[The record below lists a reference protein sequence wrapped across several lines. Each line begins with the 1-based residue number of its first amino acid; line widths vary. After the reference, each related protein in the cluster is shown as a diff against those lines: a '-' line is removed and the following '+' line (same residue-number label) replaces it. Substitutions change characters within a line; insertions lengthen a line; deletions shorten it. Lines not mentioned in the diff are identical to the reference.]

1 MHTRIL
7 RGPCHWASI
16 GPLWTEL
23 LGGTPPRSLTQRPEW
38 SRSLTEDFHGDDAR
52 WFVAEDGRGALAV
65 LPYHVSVRRLG
76 PLRLRVL
83 SNERHTDGLA
93 APRARPGDLRRA
105 LLAASAAA
113 GEPLDLLSLNGLR
126 PGTLFLR
133 LATAA
138 SSGLVTETR
147 FGGYSV
153 IDTTMSADEW
163 LTAAGK
169 NLRGSLRK
177 ARNRFER
184 KGTMTVTTATTPGE
198 IQVAFQ
204 EFVDIEAT
212 GWKAG
217 SGALANRPAERDSL
231 RSFLLAASTHG
242 DVAVRTLRLDGHPV
256 AAQMACV
263 TAGTLELLKV
273 AYDAALAELSPSN
286 LLMADL
292 IRACCDRPDV
302 DRIDLVTNQDWH
314 RRWHP
319 TVHPTY
325 RVHDLNARRP
335 GGLAGAAAATLG
347 GMGLRLPR
355 A

>member
-1 MHTRIL
+1 VRTRIL
-7 RGPCHWASI
+7 RGPCRWTSI
-16 GPLWTEL
+16 GPLWTDL
-23 LGGTPPRSLTQRPEW
+23 LGGAAARSLTQRPEW
-38 SRSLTEDFHGDDAR
+38 ARALTEDFHGDDAR
-52 WFVAEDGRGALAV
+52 WFVAEDSQGAVAV
-65 LPYHVSVRRLG
+65 IPYEVSVRRLG
-76 PLRLRVL
+76 PLRVRVL

-93 APRARPGDLRRA
+93 TPRARAADLRRA

-113 GEPLDLLSLNGLR
+113 GEPLDVLSLNGLR
-126 PGTLFLR
+126 PGTLFIR

-138 SSGLVTETR
+138 TSGLVTETQ

-153 IDTTMSADEW
+153 IDTARSESEW
-163 LTAAGK
+163 FAAAGK
-169 NLRGSLRK
+169 NLRASLRK
-177 ARNRFER
+177 ARNRCER
-184 KGTMTVTTATTPGE
+184 KGTMTVTTATAPDE
-198 IQVAFQ
+198 IGAAFE
-204 EFVDIEAT
+204 EFVAIEAT

-217 SGALANRPAERDSL
+217 SGALANRPAEHDFL
-231 RSFLLAASTHG
+231 RSFMLAAAAQG
-242 DVAVRTLRLDGHPV
+242 DVAVRVLRLDGQPA
-256 AAQMACV
+256 AAQLACV

-292 IRACCDRPDV
+292 IRECCGRPDV
-302 DRIDLVTNQDWH
+302 DRIDLVTNQPWH

-325 RVHDLNARRP
+325 RVHDLNPRRP
-335 GGLAGAAAATLG
+335 GGLVGAAAATLE

>member
-1 MHTRIL
+1 VHTRIL
-7 RGPCHWASI
+7 RGPCHWTSI
-16 GPLWTEL
+16 GPHWADL
-23 LGGTPPRSLTQRPEW
+23 LGGSPARSLTQRPEW
-38 SRSLTEDFHGDDAR
+38 ARSLTEAFHGDDAR
-52 WFVAEDGRGALAV
+52 WLVAEDGQGALAV
-65 LPYHVSVRRLG
+65 VPYHVTVRRLG
-76 PLRLRVL
+76 PLRIRVL

-93 APRARPGDLRRA
+93 APRARPGELRRA

-113 GEPLDLLSLNGLR
+113 GEPLDVLSLNGLR

-138 SSGLVTETR
+138 SSGLVTETQ

-153 IDTTMSADEW
+153 LDTTMSSDEW
-163 LTAAGK
+163 FAAAGK
-169 NLRGSLRK
+169 NLRASLRK

-184 KGTMTVTTATTPGE
+184 KGTMAVTTATTPDE
-198 IQVAFQ
+198 IGAAFQ

-217 SGALANRPAERDSL
+217 SGALANRSAEHDSL
-231 RSFLLAASTHG
+231 RSFTLAAAAHG
-242 DVAVRTLRLDGHPV
+242 DVAVRTLRLDGQPA
-256 AAQMACV
+256 AAQIACV

-273 AYDAALAELSPSN
+273 AYDGALAELSPSN

-292 IRACCDRPDV
+292 IRECCDRPDV
-302 DRIDLVTNQDWH
+302 DRIDLVTNQPWH
-314 RRWHP
+314 QRWHP
-319 TVHPTY
+319 VVHPTY
-325 RVHDLNARRP
+325 RVHDLNPRRP
-335 GGLAGAAAATLG
+335 GGLAGAAAATLE

>member
-1 MHTRIL
+1 VHTRIL
-7 RGPCHWASI
+7 RGPCHWTSV
-16 GPLWTEL
+16 GPLWTQL
-23 LGGTPPRSLTQRPEW
+23 LDGSPPRSLTQRPEW
-38 SRSLTEDFHGDDAR
+38 ARSLTEDFHGDDAR
-52 WFVAEDGRGALAV
+52 WFLAEDSQGTVAAI
-65 LPYHVSVRRLG
+65 PYQVSVRRLG
-76 PLRLRVL
+76 PLSIRVL

-93 APRARPGDLRRA
+93 APRVRPRDLRRA

-138 SSGLVTETR
+138 TSGLVTETQ

-153 IDTTMSADEW
+153 IDTTTGSDTWFA
-163 LTAAGK
+163 AAGR

-184 KGTMTVTTATTPGE
+184 TGAMTVTTATTPDE
-198 IQVAFQ
+198 IEGAFK
-204 EFVDIEAT
+204 EFVQIEAT

-217 SGALANRPAERDSL
+217 SGALANRPAEHDSL
-231 RSFLLAASTHG
+231 RSFMVAAAAHG
-242 DVAVRTLRLDGHPV
+242 DGVVRTLRLDGRPV
-256 AAQMACV
+256 AAQIACV

-273 AYDAALAELSPSN
+273 AYDDAVAELSPSN

-292 IRACCDRPDV
+292 IRECCDRPDV
-302 DRIDLVTNQDWH
+302 DRIDLVTNQPWH

-319 TVHPTY
+319 VVHPTY
-325 RVHDLNARRP
+325 RVHDVNPRRP
-335 GGLAGAAAATLG
+335 GGLAGAAAATLE